1 MALAA
6 SAAEGLAMMQW
17 EPEVWGSLD
26 LFGSSPD
33 INADADAP
41 DAEESDGDVDSNALS
56 NAKEVVLDTR
66 PLGLRLCPA
75 KQGHLGAIIEQ
86 CSPQAVAA
94 GVQPG
99 SILLT
104 VNSENVETVPTEEIE
119 SCLESVQMPVTL
131 AVKPRLNLPQAKRMK
146 SRPKDPVTI
155 CTSRCR
161 GSYRVVQ
168 VALEQIGWKDVASDG
183 KDASVVW
190 LEHSDS
196 SEGLAPIQTVSR
208 IEAFL
213 HLCRKAPLAKCLSP
227 WMEELPDA
235 FSFFPETW
243 VLPRDAADLETAMTR
258 AKATYIAK
266 PSTGTQGQGII
277 LARRWSD
284 LSDVMKRSKPVGEA
298 SATSE
303 YVVQRYISR
312 PLLLDGLKFDMRI
325 YAIVTSVVPLR
336 AYLFKE
342 GLARFCTV
350 PYQPPK
356 DGNLQEACMHLT
368 NFAVNKKSKEFKAT
382 EGLEQHDEGS
392 KRSVS
397 SVFWQLERSHGT
409 TADEMWHR
417 IAEVTAN
424 TLMAIRPGLVEYYA
438 QGQQIHRPQNRPKL
452 HPSAPKGFQ
461 IIGLDVL
468 LDSQLQPKL
477 LELNANSSL
486 SVMQPDNAAADPEP
500 ACPLDAS
507 HDASLSAGAA
517 EELPASP
524 TTPAGSGMCAAR
536 SLIVENGDSQDQGGE
551 NCMNDRDAVVARLED
566 KLQELSLGDLLK
578 VETHITTLLAS
589 DAAVD
594 VSAECAPT
602 WMEPAASDLMADA
615 TDVSTS
621 AALAAPQS
629 AVSSR
634 EPRSSSAYTPRQTNS
649 PTTTTARSSAEG
661 MADASD
667 GRVGAVDRR
676 RSVSLRSKRRLG
688 MTRRQTREAGQE
700 KQKEKKKMVSSPL
713 DLEIKRELIA
723 QTLLLAR
730 PAPQSKVFKLR
741 NQWCGEAAPDP
752 QELEPLPL
760 DDSGDLVTN
769 GSRAAASD
777 YPAVRPD
784 APGRCPA
791 MEPLDFGELVAPDV
805 VNYAKAHLALYRLWA
820 KSCGPGQSTLGQ
832 VPLEKIIDRRG
843 FVGSGRPFT
852 DKIHVQLW
860 LTRKWRDFA
869 AGSFGLDFQQFVQVA
884 GCLGSMLG
892 NAGVAPA
899 TDAAEQPDS
908 CMLLRGVLDFVNHD
922 GQ

>member
-1 MALAA
+1 MR
-6 SAAEGLAMMQW
+6 QW
-17 EPEVWGSLD
+17 EPEVWGGLD

-33 INADADAP
+33 ITADADAP
-41 DAEESDGDVDSNALS
+41 DAEESDADADSNALS
-56 NAKEVVLDTR
+56 NAKEVVFDTR

-75 KQGHLGAIIEQ
+75 KQGDLGAIIEH
-86 CSPQAVAA
+86 CSPQAALA

-104 VNSENVETVPTEEIE
+104 VNSQNVETVPTEEIQ
-119 SCLESVQMPVTL
+119 SCLESAQIPVTL
-131 AVKPRLNLPQAKRMK
+131 ALKPTLHLPQAKRMK

-155 CTSRCR
+155 CTARCR
-161 GSYRVVQ
+161 GSYRAVHA
-168 VALEQIGWKDVASDG
+168 ALEHIGWKAVASDNRE
-183 KDASVVW
+183 ASVVW
-190 LEHSDS
+190 LEHADS
-196 SEGLAPIQTVSR
+196 AEGLAPVQTVSR
-208 IEAFL
+208 IDAFL
-213 HLCRKAPLAKCLSP
+213 QLCRKAPLAKCLSP

-243 VLPRDAADLETAMTR
+243 VLPRDATELEAAMTR

-266 PSTGTQGQGII
+266 PSAGCQGQGII

-284 LSDVMKRSKPVGEA
+284 LLDIMKRSKPVGEA
-298 SATSE
+298 SAISE

-312 PLLLDGLKFDMRI
+312 PFLLDGLKFDMRI
-325 YAIVTSVVPLR
+325 YAVVTSVVPLR

-356 DGNLQEACMHLT
+356 DANLQDVCMHLT
-368 NFAVNKKSKEFKAT
+368 NFAVNKRSKEFKTT

-417 IAEVTAN
+417 IAELTAN

-438 QGQQIHRPQNRPKL
+438 QAQQLHRPQNRPRL
-452 HPSAPKGFQ
+452 HPAAPKGFQ

-477 LELNANSSL
+477 LELNANASL
-486 SVMQPDNAAADPEP
+486 SVMQPDVAAVEPEP

-507 HDASLSAGAA
+507 HDASPPAGAA
-517 EELPASP
+517 EDLPASP
-524 TTPAGSGMCAAR
+524 STPAGSGLCAAR
-536 SLIVENGDSQDQGGE
+536 SLSAERTDPEDQGGE
-551 NCMNDRDAVVARLED
+551 HCLQQTAATAVNAVASDRAAVMARLED
-566 KLQELSLGDLLK
+566 KLQDLSLGDLLQ
-578 VETHITTLLAS
+578 VEAHTNALLTN
-589 DAAVD
+589 DAVVN
-594 VSAECAPT
+594 VSAEGAPT
-602 WMEPAASDLMADA
+602 LTEPAASHVMDSSTDA
-615 TDVSTS
+615 STS
-621 AALAAPQS
+621 PAPAALQS

-634 EPRSSSAYTPRQTNS
+634 EPQSSSIYTPRPTNS
-649 PTTTTARSSAEG
+649 PTCSTARSSA
-661 MADASD
+661 DCVVHAST
-667 GRVGAVDRR
+667 GRVGAMDRR
-676 RSVSLRSKRRLG
+676 RSISMRSRRRLG
-688 MTRRQTREAGQE
+688 MTRRPSKEDRQE
-700 KQKEKKKMVSSPL
+700 KPKEKKKMVTSPL
-713 DLEIKRELIA
+713 DLEIKKELIA

-730 PAPQSKVFKLR
+730 PAPQSKVLKLR
-741 NQWCGEAAPDP
+741 NQWYGEAAPDP

-760 DDSGDLVTN
+760 DDNGDLVTSS
-769 GSRAAASD
+769 GRAAASD

-820 KSCGPGQSTLGQ
+820 RSCGPGQSTLGQ
-832 VPLEKIIDRRG
+832 VPMEKLMDRRG
-843 FVGSGRPFT
+843 FVGPGRPFA

-860 LTRKWRDFA
+860 LTRKWRDYA
-869 AGSFGLDFQQFVQVA
+869 AGSFGVDFQQFVQVA
-884 GCLGSMLG
+884 GCLGNMLANG
-892 NAGVAPA
+892 GAAPA
-899 TDAAEQPDS
+899 TDAAEQTES
-908 CMLLRGVLDFVNHD
+908 NILLRGVVDFINHD